1 MRRRQR
7 RRRPP
12 FRGGLRPDPGPR
24 SPQQGSGHRRRPV
37 LHSSARPEAGLP
49 RALTRCPAAP
59 PPPRPPSVPR
69 AAAVVSP
76 VSVLGPGH
84 PCGLQRCLVLPRRTW
99 SPVGQLGCGGG
110 LGTRGW
116 QQGLGRRVTRGLR
129 RRSRGRAWAA
139 PWCLGERGPPLFLL
153 LWWRARPSPRCQKG
167 RQDEA
172 RRRCW

>member
-12 FRGGLRPDPGPR
+12 FRGGLRPGPGPR

-116 QQGLGRRVTRGLR
+116 QQGLGRPCHPWASAAKPWARLGCAVVPWQAR
-129 RRSRGRAWAA
+129 AA
-139 PWCLGERGPPLFLL
+139 PLL
-153 LWWRARPSPRCQKG
+153 ASLVAGTALATLPEGQAG
-167 RQDEA
+167 RSEA
-172 RRRCW
+172 